1 MGSMVLGTLKGVLE
15 DLTLR
20 VPNTRC
26 ECAFYKSMLTPL
38 VSKFQSYIVFWIG
51 LDFLEFQKITLISLI
66 FYLWNILF
74 KNLKFKKKKTSSWP
88 S

>member
-1 MGSMVLGTLKGVLE
+1 MGSMVLATLKGVLG

-26 ECAFYKSMLTPL
+26 ECAFYKSKLTPL

-51 LDFLEFQKITLISLI
+51 LEFLEFQKNTLISLI
-66 FYLWNILF
+66 FLLKKYL
-74 KNLKFKKKKTSSWP
+74 
-88 S
+88 